1 MIQAR
6 RRRLLQAAS
15 GGVLALALAATP
27 AAAGSSRV
35 FHANIPAQSVRE
47 ALLDLAVQGTVSMG
61 GDIAVCRGAAPRLT
75 GPLDLETALKRILA
89 GSDCRYVLRND
100 GAVII
105 RRVERRAPRVAPAPS
120 QTAARDGALVEAE
133 STRLSDVIVTA
144 GRSPESPQTAPSALT
159 SVSGEQMLTAG
170 AAGAFDLSALVAGM
184 TVTNLGSGRN
194 KILLRGMS
202 DGAFT
207 GQTQSTVGL
216 YLNRTPLT
224 YTAPDPDLKLVDIDR
239 VEVLRGPQGVLYGTG
254 PIGGVLRIV
263 PEAPDP
269 AGEALALS
277 TAYSDTQ
284 GGGSNSDLSF
294 VANLPLPKGEGAL
307 RVVGYR
313 ETTGGYIDD
322 ESLNLRRVN
331 SGERHGGRATLA
343 VQLSPEW
350 KLSVGAVEQRIDS
363 EDTHYVYRLAGGRR
377 RANLVRE
384 PHSNAFGLFQ
394 ARLEGRGD
402 WGRIEATSARI
413 DHDFVSRY
421 DASPALAL
429 FSSNARIGA
438 LDDRRMIDLAI
449 TDVSYSSPRDRRLR
463 WLVGLFSSTV
473 TTRNEAEITALWPV
487 RNRVYEERRTDH
499 QSETALFGQATF
511 DLTDDVSLIA
521 GGRYYS
527 FDYETV
533 SRVAQGLEERP
544 FRGKGRDD
552 GFSPR
557 LAIDWRMNET
567 WRGYGAISQGH
578 RAGGFNTAGPIGTL
592 FSEQRASPARRYQ
605 GDSLWN
611 YEVGAKG
618 VLQGGRVQMRLAL
631 FHADW
636 RNLQSDQFLPSGL
649 SYAVNV
655 GDGANTGVEVEANW
669 RPFDSLEIRT
679 NALLARPRIVRQQE
693 DAFTAKGDMGLPGVP
708 AMSANVN
715 VSWRRPLTG
724 RLNLVADGWAAYV
737 GPSRLTFDPEGRHR
751 MGDYVTARLAMGLEG
766 ARWRAEAFV
775 LNPLNTEAN
784 TFAFGDPFRLP
795 EALTTTPLQPRTIG
809 LRLSVNPFGG

>member
-1 MIQAR
+1 M
-6 RRRLLQAAS
+6 AAFV
-15 GGVLALALAATP
+15 GGLTTALASQP

-47 ALLDLAVQGTVSMG
+47 SLLDLAVQGRVSMG
-61 GDIAVCRGAAPRLT
+61 GDVAVCRGDAPGLT
-75 GPLDLETALKRILA
+75 GAMDMETALRRILA
-89 GSDCRYVLRND
+89 AADCSYVLRRD

-105 RRVERRAPRVAPAPS
+105 RRRAPGIFRAAPRPQQPQQGRPSDASTQAEVA
-120 QTAARDGALVEAE
+120 
-133 STRLSDVIVTA
+133 RLSDVIVTA
-144 GRSPESPQTAPSALT
+144 GRSSESPQTAPMSLT
-159 SVSGEQMLTAG
+159 SVSGEQLSASG

-224 YTAPDPDLKLVDIDR
+224 YTAPDPDLKLVDVNR

-269 AGEALALS
+269 AGEFLTGSA
-277 TAYSDTQ
+277 AYSDTQ
-284 GGGSNSDLSF
+284 GGGVNSDLSF
-294 VANLPLPKGEGAL
+294 VANLPVLAGAGAL

-313 ETTGGYIDD
+313 EKSGGYIDD

-331 SGERHGGRATLA
+331 SGERYGGRAALSL
-343 VQLSPEW
+343 QLSPEW
-350 KLSVGAVEQRIDS
+350 KLTAGTVQQRIDS

-384 PHSNAFGLFQ
+384 PHSNVFGLVQ

-402 WGRIEATSARI
+402 WGRVEATLARV
-413 DHDFVSRY
+413 DHDFTSRY
-421 DASPALAL
+421 DASSALPL
-429 FSSNARIGA
+429 FGSNARIGA
-438 LDDRRMIDLAI
+438 LNDRRMIDLAI
-449 TDVSYSSPRDRRLR
+449 TDVSYASPRNGRLR
-463 WLVGLFSSTV
+463 WLAGLFMSRV
-473 TTRNEAEITALWPV
+473 TTDYEADLSAFRPV
-487 RNRVYEERRTDH
+487 RSRIYRERRIDR
-499 QSETALFGQATF
+499 QSETAMFGQVIFEMTADT
-511 DLTDDVSLIA
+511 SLIV

-527 FDYETV
+527 FDYEAA
-533 SRVAQGLEERP
+533 SRVAQGVHERP
-544 FRGKGRDD
+544 FQGKGRDS

-557 LAIDWRMNET
+557 VAVDWRVNDD
-567 WRGYGAISQGH
+567 WHGYGAISQGH
-578 RAGGFNTAGPIGTL
+578 RAGGFNTAGPIGSL
-592 FSEQRASPARRYQ
+592 FSETLSSPARRYR

-618 VLQGGRVQMRLAL
+618 SLLDGQVQMRVAM
-631 FHADW
+631 FYADW
-636 RNLQSDQFLPSGL
+636 HDLQSDQFLPSGL

-655 GDGANTGVEVEANW
+655 GDGANLGVEVEANW
-669 RPFDSLEIRT
+669 RPLDSLEIRT
-679 NALLARPRIVRQQE
+679 NAILARPRLVRRDE
-693 DAFTAKGDMGLPGVP
+693 DAFTAKGDAGLPGVP
-708 AMSANVN
+708 SVSANVN
-715 VSWRRPLTG
+715 VNWRRPLTD
-724 RLNLVADGWAAYV
+724 RLNLMADGWVAYV
-737 GPSRLTFDPEGRHR
+737 GPSRLTFDREGRHR
-751 MGDYVTARLAMGLEG
+751 MGDYATARFSVGLEA

-775 LNPLNTEAN
+775 TNPLNTQAN

-795 EALTTTPLQPRTIG
+795 EALMTTPLRPRTIG
-809 LRLSVNPFGG
+809 LRVTVSPLGYGD